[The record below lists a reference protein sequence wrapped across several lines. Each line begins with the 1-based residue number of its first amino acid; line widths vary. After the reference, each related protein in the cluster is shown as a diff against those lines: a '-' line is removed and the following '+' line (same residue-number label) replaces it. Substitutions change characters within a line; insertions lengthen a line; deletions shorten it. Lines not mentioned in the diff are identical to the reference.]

1 VVALVHAAV
10 STVFRSGFGEPVL
23 KLPAIL
29 LVFADALVFR
39 VVALLVPG
47 FAMRSFYPAVAGG
60 LLLLGLNLVMPRLFR
75 GRETAPEP
83 LLNA

>member
-1 VVALVHAAV
+1 
-10 STVFRSGFGEPVL
+10 
-23 KLPAIL
+23 
-29 LVFADALVFR
+29 
-39 VVALLVPG
+39 
-47 FAMRSFYPAVAGG
+47 MRSFYPAVAGG